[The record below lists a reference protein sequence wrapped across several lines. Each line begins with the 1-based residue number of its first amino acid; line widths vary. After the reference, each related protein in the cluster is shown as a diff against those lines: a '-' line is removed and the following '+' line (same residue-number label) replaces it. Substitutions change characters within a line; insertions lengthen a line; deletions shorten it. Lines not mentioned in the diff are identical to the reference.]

1 MNSRASVVVLLF
13 VLIGVFIFMIVDTKK
28 ERLEDNNIEISTDVN
43 QNNIEKKQEHDS
55 SKMESETKTEIDN
68 KNIEIIDDFAEEKSL
83 SNQENDNIKNTA
95 KDFVKAY
102 CNFSEGVNPKT
113 RLESVRSLMTNSLYE
128 ELNKIIDVET
138 DLATEYYVYRNL
150 NKIVIHTII
159 KKDDKISVGV
169 STFSDYLNSDL
180 STQIEDAPQDYTLTL
195 TKDNGEWIIES
206 CVENFK

>member
-1 MNSRASVVVLLF
+1 M
-13 VLIGVFIFMIVDTKK
+13 FMIVDTKK
-28 ERLEDNNIEISTDVN
+28 ERLKDNDIEISTDVN
-43 QNNIEKKQEHDS
+43 QNNIEQKQEGNND
-55 SKMESETKTEIDN
+55 KIESEIKTETDN
-68 KNIEIIDDFAEEKSL
+68 KDIEIVDVCIEEKSL
-83 SNQENDNIKNTA
+83 SKQENNNIKNTV
-95 KDFVKAY
+95 KDFVKGY
-102 CNFSEGVNPKT
+102 CNVSEGINPKT
-113 RLESVRSLMTNSLYE
+113 RLESFRSLMTNSLYE

-195 TKDNGEWIIES
+195 IKDNDEWIIES

>member
-1 MNSRASVVVLLF
+1 
-13 VLIGVFIFMIVDTKK
+13 MIVDTKK

-43 QNNIEKKQEHDS
+43 QNNIEKKQEYDS

-113 RLESVRSLMTNSLYE
+113 RLESVRSLMTYSLYE